1 VSDKG
6 NAPEQAERIGTS
18 RLEAF
23 SDGVMAVIITI
34 TALSLKA
41 PSGTSFNALGHRLP
55 ALLVYVLSF
64 AFVGIYWNNH
74 HHLLRV
80 TRHIDGGVMW
90 SNLHLLFWLSLIPVI
105 TEWVGNSYRD
115 AWPAATYGIVAFG
128 AAIAFTVLV
137 RMIVRANGRAS
148 TVARAIG
155 SDAKGMISL
164 VIYAAGIGF
173 AFVSPWISYSLY
185 ASVAIMW
192 FIPDRRLTS
201 RVSSPLPPFSDS

>member
-1 VSDKG
+1 LSDQPSEPG
-6 NAPEQAERIGTS
+6 QVERIGTS

-34 TALSLKA
+34 TALSLRA
-41 PSGTSFNALGHRLP
+41 PDGSGFSALGHRLP

-74 HHLLRV
+74 HHLLRLTV
-80 TRHIDGGVMW
+80 HIDGGVMW

-105 TEWVGNSYRD
+105 TEWVGNAYKSV
-115 AWPAATYGIVAFG
+115 WPAATYGIVALG

-137 RMIVRANGRAS
+137 RMIVRANGKES

-155 SDAKGMISL
+155 TDAKGRASIL
-164 VIYAAGIGF
+164 IYVAGIGF
-173 AFVSPWISYSLY
+173 AFLSPWISYGLY

-192 FIPDRRLTS
+192 FVPDRRLA
-201 RVSSPLPPFSDS
+201 R